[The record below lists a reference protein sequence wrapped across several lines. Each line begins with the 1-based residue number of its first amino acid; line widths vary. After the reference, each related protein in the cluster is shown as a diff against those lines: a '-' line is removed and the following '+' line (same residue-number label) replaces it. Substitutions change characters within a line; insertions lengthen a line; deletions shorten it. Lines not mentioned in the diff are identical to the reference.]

1 MKILVDLQGAQTDTR
16 FHGIGRYSV
25 DFSLALAE
33 IASSD
38 HEIWLLINT
47 AYPDSA
53 RELRAMFAPWVPL
66 ERVLNFVPPVPLE
79 ADVYD
84 DRPMR
89 TAAELI
95 WAHLIRSVEPD
106 CVVVTSLIYS
116 LGSDVVTCMSDRD
129 AAPDVESRTAM
140 IVYDLIP
147 WLRPEMYLTDPIT
160 RRFYMD
166 KLAGMQVA
174 GLLLAISDSSR
185 QEALEHLG
193 ADPDRVV
200 AISSAASDQFAPAQA
215 DDTTATERHDPRP
228 SLGITRSFIMYS
240 PSGIDP
246 RKNNEGLIAAFAK
259 LPNEVR
265 DAYQLV
271 VTSRFTRSDQERL
284 RIAARRAGLRPDDLV
299 LTGYISD
306 ADLIALYQTTEL
318 FVYPSIHEGFGLP
331 VLEAMSCGAPVIGS
345 NQTSVPE
352 IIGRDDALFD
362 PTSIQAITQAMARA
376 LADDAFRDS
385 LRAHGPLRAK
395 QFSWERTAIRGLD
408 AMTTVLSGAP
418 AITARNEDELLQSLV
433 TLLSN
438 RPDLLPRAAQSVA
451 GSRHSPDHVPQLLV
465 DVTDSDDLA
474 TDGTG
479 HIVAVHVQPGDGGRA
494 YLVHRS
500 SPPALVDLR
509 PGDTLVIAR
518 PEKLANPA
526 TRAVYASAQAH
537 GVRVAVPLPSPDAL
551 VDALALLGPLDAG
564 LFCVDD
570 RTFRAA
576 TSACTGRD
584 IAVHRVD
591 GTDVRNATLGAL
603 LRLKTRAG

>member
-1 MKILVDLQGAQTDTR
+1 
-16 FHGIGRYSV
+16 
-25 DFSLALAE
+25 
-33 IASSD
+33 
-38 HEIWLLINT
+38 
-47 AYPDSA
+47 
-53 RELRAMFAPWVPL
+53 MFAPWVPV
-66 ERVLNFVPPVPLE
+66 ERVLSFVPPVPLE

-147 WLRPEMYLTDPIT
+147 WLRPETYLADPIT
-160 RRFYMD
+160 HRFYMD
-166 KLAGMQVA
+166 KLVAMQVA

-185 QEALEHLG
+185 QEALDHLG

-200 AISSAASDQFAPAQA
+200 AISGAASDQFAPAPA
-215 DDTTATERHDPRP
+215 DDSTATDRHDPRP
-228 SLGITRSFIMYS
+228 SLGITRPFIMYS

-246 RKNNEGLIAAFAK
+246 RKNNEGLIAAFAQ
-259 LPNEVR
+259 LPPKIR

-271 VTSRFTRSDQERL
+271 ITSRFTPSDHERL

-352 IIGRDDALFD
+352 IIGREDALFD
-362 PTSIQAITQAMARA
+362 PTSIPAITEAMSHA
-376 LADDAFRDS
+376 LVDDAFRDS
-385 LRAHGPLRAK
+385 LRAHGPLQAK
-395 QFSWERTAIRGLD
+395 QFSWERTAIRGLE
-408 AMTTVLSGAP
+408 AMTTVFSGTP
-418 AITARNEDELLQSLV
+418 GITARDEDDLLQSLV
-433 TLLSN
+433 RLLSS
-438 RPDLLPRAAQSVA
+438 RPDLFARAAQAVA
-451 GSRHSPDHVPQLLV
+451 GSRHQPDHAPRVFV
-465 DVTDSDDLA
+465 DVTDSDVVA
-474 TDGTG
+474 TDGG
-479 HIVAVHVQPGDGGRA
+479 RFVPLRVHSGDGGRA
-494 YLVHRS
+494 YLVHQS
-500 SPPALVDLR
+500 TPPALVDLR
-509 PGDTLVIAR
+509 PGDTLVTAR
-518 PEKLANPA
+518 AENLADPVF
-526 TRAVYASAQAH
+526 RAAYTTAQAQ
-537 GVRVAVPLPSPDAL
+537 GVRLAVPLVSSEAL
-551 VDALALLGPLDAG
+551 VEALALLGPLDAG
-564 LFCVDD
+564 IFCLDD
-570 RTFRAA
+570 RTYRAA
-576 TSACTGRD
+576 TSASTGRD

-591 GTDVRNATLGAL
+591 GTDVRKATLEVLA
-603 LRLKTRAG
+603 R